1 MQTARLNDRLS
12 LSSNAM
18 DRIYRQLALQAG
30 MSDSV
35 FWTLCLLRN
44 SPVPLTSAQLVQ
56 YGGLPKQT
64 VSSALAAM
72 RRDGYVVQKHTRGPI
87 SLSGHGRSIC
97 CSAIFS
103 QVQDTEYRVLEAMG
117 AEKAESFVALFEEY
131 AALFGQLERD
141 SDPAQSG
148 FRRQPRHR
156 DAEAGKEMR
165 V

>member
-18 DRIYRQLALQAG
+18 DRIYRQPALQAG
-30 MSDSV
+30 MSNSV
-35 FWTLCLLRN
+35 FRTLCLLWN
-44 SPVPLTSAQLVQ
+44 SPVPLASAQLVQ

-64 VSSALAAM
+64 VSSGLAAM
-72 RRDGYVVQKHTRGPI
+72 RRDGYVVQEHTRGPI
-87 SLSGHGRSIC
+87 SLSGHGRSV

-117 AEKAESFVALFEEY
+117 GVKAESFVALFEEY
-131 AALFGQLERD
+131 AALSGQLERG

>member
-72 RRDGYVVQKHTRGPI
+72 RRDGYVVQEHTRGPI
-87 SLSGHGRSIC
+87 SLSGHGRSV

-103 QVQDTEYRVLEAMG
+103 QVQDIEYRVLEAMG
-117 AEKAESFVALFEEY
+117 GRK
-131 AALFGQLERD
+131 
-141 SDPAQSG
+141 SG
-148 FRRQPRHR
+148 ILCRAF
-156 DAEAGKEMR
+156 
-165 V
+165 

>member
-72 RRDGYVVQKHTRGPI
+72 RRDGYVVQEHTRGPI
-87 SLSGHGRSIC
+87 SLSGHGRSV

-103 QVQDTEYRVLEAMG
+103 QVQDIEYRVLEAMG
-117 AEKAESFVALFEEY
+117 GEKAESFVALFE
-131 AALFGQLERD
+131 
-141 SDPAQSG
+141 
-148 FRRQPRHR
+148 
-156 DAEAGKEMR
+156 
-165 V
+165 

>member
-18 DRIYRQLALQAG
+18 DRIYRQPALQAG

-35 FWTLCLLRN
+35 FWALCLLRN

-72 RRDGYVVQKHTRGPI
+72 RRDGYVVQEHTRGPI
-87 SLSGHGRSIC
+87 SLSGHGRSV

-103 QVQDTEYRVLEAMG
+103 QVLDTEYRVLEAMG
-117 AEKAESFVALFEEY
+117 GRK
-131 AALFGQLERD
+131 
-141 SDPAQSG
+141 SG
-148 FRRQPRHR
+148 ILCRAF
-156 DAEAGKEMR
+156 
-165 V
+165 

>member
-72 RRDGYVVQKHTRGPI
+72 RRDGYVVQEHTRGPI
-87 SLSGHGRSIC
+87 SLSGHGRSV

-103 QVQDTEYRVLEAMG
+103 QVQDIEYRVLEAMG
-117 AEKAESFVALFEEY
+117 GEKEESFVALFEEY

>member
-72 RRDGYVVQKHTRGPI
+72 RRDGYVVQEHTRGPI
-87 SLSGHGRSIC
+87 SLSGHGRSV

-103 QVQDTEYRVLEAMG
+103 QVQDIEYRVLEAMG
-117 AEKAESFVALFEEY
+117 
-131 AALFGQLERD
+131 G
-141 SDPAQSG
+141 
-148 FRRQPRHR
+148 
-156 DAEAGKEMR
+156 
-165 V
+165 

>member
-18 DRIYRQLALQAG
+18 DRIYRQPALQAG

-35 FWTLCLLRN
+35 FWALCLLRN

-72 RRDGYVVQKHTRGPI
+72 RRDGYVVQEHTRGPI
-87 SLSGHGRSIC
+87 SLSGHGRSV

-117 AEKAESFVALFEEY
+117 GRK
-131 AALFGQLERD
+131 
-141 SDPAQSG
+141 SG
-148 FRRQPRHR
+148 ILCRAF
-156 DAEAGKEMR
+156 
-165 V
+165 